1 MHPQPAVPRY
11 RAQLKPT
18 HHGNLVIGTRRV
30 VVPSP
35 AVHGSASD
43 GLEGGERKELVERG
57 LLERLG
63 SGGNDLVLGRR
74 SGGRSRRGLLLL
86 LRELADELAEVL
98 RRVEVLLDDLGRVD
112 GLAVSN
118 SSSLRQFLSYR
129 SRLWGLSAN

>member
-1 MHPQPAVPRY
+1 M
-11 RAQLKPT
+11 
-18 HHGNLVIGTRRV
+18 
-30 VVPSP
+30 
-35 AVHGSASD
+35 
-43 GLEGGERKELVERG
+43 EREDLVERR
-57 LLERLG
+57 LLEGLG
-63 SGGNDLVLGRR
+63 GSGNDLVLSRR

-98 RRVEVLLDDLGRVD
+98 RRVEVLLDGLGRVD